1 MDGQPGQ
8 FGHAAAAAGNAYP
21 AATAAVT
28 AATSVTDRPAPAH
41 PHRRCRRP
49 CAAGGFT
56 LIEILIVVVIL
67 GIIAAIVVPQ
77 FSNASHVAR
86 ENTLKDDLRYLRT
99 QLAVYKAQ
107 HRDMAP
113 GFLPSDRTTFK
124 VDVMK
129 QQLTSRTNAEG
140 LIGTDARAYP
150 FGPYLQKVPPNP
162 LTQSDGIMALGRTDP
177 LPKTPGGSI
186 TVDGQKQ
193 FGWIFKPDTLDII
206 PYSAETDGRG
216 RPYLQY

>member
-8 FGHAAAAAGNAYP
+8 IGHAAAAAGNAYP
-21 AATAAVT
+21 AAAARVATASDLF
-28 AATSVTDRPAPAH
+28 AAPGTRSRRREPAA
-41 PHRRCRRP
+41 
-49 CAAGGFT
+49 FT

-107 HRDMAP
+107 HRDTPP
-113 GFLPSDRTTFK
+113 GFLANNRSTN
-124 VDVMK
+124 VDVSLMT
-129 QQLTSRTNAEG
+129 QQLKSRTDVNGNVGADPK
-140 LIGTDARAYP
+140 TYP
-150 FGPYLQKVPPNP
+150 FGPYLQGMPPNP
-162 LTQSDGIMALGRTDP
+162 LTQAAGVMGLNRTDP
-177 LPKTPGGSI
+177 LPKTPGGSV
-186 TVDGQKQ
+186 TLDGQKTT
-193 FGWIFKPDTLDII
+193 GWIYKPDTLDII
-206 PYSAETDGRG
+206 PYSVETDGRG

>member
-8 FGHAAAAAGNAYP
+8 IGHAAAAAGNAYP
-21 AATAAVT
+21 AAATATAAI
-28 AATSVTDRPAPAH
+28 DPPAPATRTR
-41 PHRRCRRP
+41 PARRP
-49 CAAGGFT
+49 AFT

-113 GFLPSDRTTFK
+113 GCLASDRNTFN
-124 VDVMK
+124 VALMK
-129 QQLTSRTNAEG
+129 SQLTSRTNADGTVG
-140 LIGTDARAYP
+140 LDPRAFP

-162 LTQSDGIMALGRTDP
+162 LTQAEGIMPLARTEP
-177 LPKTPGGSI
+177 LPKTPGGS
-186 TVDGQKQ
+186 VNADGQKT
-193 FGWIFKPDTLDII
+193 FGWIFKPDSLDII
-206 PYSAETDGRG
+206 PYSVETDGRG